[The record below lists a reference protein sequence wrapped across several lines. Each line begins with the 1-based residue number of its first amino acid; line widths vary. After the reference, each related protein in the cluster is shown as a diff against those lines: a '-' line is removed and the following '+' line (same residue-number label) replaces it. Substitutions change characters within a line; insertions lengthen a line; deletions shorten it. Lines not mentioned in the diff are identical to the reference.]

1 MIFLAS
7 NITEV
12 AFWVDF
18 AVSDP
23 KDGSIT
29 NERDRPVIEA
39 LCNAAVST
47 AGGQIELGHTEVE
60 TRCFVNDDVLH
71 KISINEAFSY

>member
-1 MIFLAS
+1 M
-7 NITEV
+7 

-23 KDGSIT
+23 KDGSII

-60 TRCFVNDDVLH
+60 TRCFVNDNDDVLH